1 MADGKAFGIPSSRGA
16 SAKEEL
22 GAKMALGVRI
32 QVLERILAMREQELM
47 DRQGPCKNSDCG
59 LWVGHYGPCTLKK
72 VEIKRPKESI

>member
-16 SAKEEL
+16 NAKQEL

-47 DRQGPCKNSDCG
+47 DRQGPCREGSCG
-59 LWVGHYGPCTLKK
+59 LWKAHYGPCVLKP
-72 VEIKRPKESI
+72 VEIKRPNE